1 MEMEELYSQ
10 LSDFARTV
18 LKPTQPGVIE
28 ISYDGGLVVNPAKAL
43 VDGKNEL
50 TFKAINT
57 KALVFLPEGIVVRSS
72 NVCWGR
78 KVRQILTGRKLPD
91 GNLSQA
97 LLGPLRHKT
106 TGWTGITVLS
116 SAPIRAS
123 PPHCSAKKKGDR
135 FLRRH

>member
-57 KALVFLPEGIVVRSS
+57 KALVFLPEGIVVPATMADSAIPEIPGPPEFFELGAGDA
-72 NVCWGR
+72 VTF
-78 KVRQILTGRKLPD
+78 KVINKNTYLEYMVSTNIFEGFTE
-91 GNLSQA
+91 G
-97 LLGPLRHKT
+97 
-106 TGWTGITVLS
+106 
-116 SAPIRAS
+116 
-123 PPHCSAKKKGDR
+123 
-135 FLRRH
+135 LRRPPVIIIKKVSS